1 MRDPTL
7 SGRLVVKKDLLPR
20 AVRRLFT
27 ITCSRCN
34 KVDSVPFEPD
44 PRSPVYCRD
53 CYREIRGLPALNTKN
68 LWRPKRE
75 LGAAGPRA
83 QS

>member
-1 MRDPTL
+1 MTARPAL
-7 SGRLVVKKDLLPR
+7 KNNLLPR

-53 CYREIRGLPALNTKN
+53 CYREIRGLPALNAKN
-68 LWRPKRE
+68 LWRSKRE

-83 QS
+83 QTC